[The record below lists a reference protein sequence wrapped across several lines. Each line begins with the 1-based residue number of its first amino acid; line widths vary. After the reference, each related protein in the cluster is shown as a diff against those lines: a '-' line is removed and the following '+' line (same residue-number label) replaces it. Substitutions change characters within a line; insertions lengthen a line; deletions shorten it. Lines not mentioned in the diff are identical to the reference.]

1 MRVEAWGGPGWA
13 PGSAGR
19 RGSRR
24 ARASYTAGVF
34 VTFEGIDGSGKST
47 QAGRLAET
55 LRAAG
60 REVVQTREPGG
71 TDLGERIR
79 GLLLGGGRIT
89 APAEAALFA
98 AARAQLVEEVVRPA
112 LAAGADV
119 VCDRFLDS
127 SLVYQGVARG
137 LGLDA
142 VRALN
147 EPVLR
152 GLVPDRTFLLAL
164 SVDESLRRSTGRPD
178 RIESEGRLFL
188 ERVAT
193 AYDELAAAAPE
204 RIVRLDAAVP
214 ADEVAARIVREL
226 EPLLT
231 ARATAA
237 AG

>member
-1 MRVEAWGGPGWA
+1 
-13 PGSAGR
+13 
-19 RGSRR
+19 
-24 ARASYTAGVF
+24 VF
-34 VTFEGIDGSGKST
+34 ITFEGIDGSGKST
-47 QAGRLAET
+47 QADRLATT

-60 REVVQTREPGG
+60 RNVVQTREPGG

-79 GLLLGGGRIT
+79 TLLLGGGRIT

-127 SLVYQGVARG
+127 SLVYQGVVRG
-137 LGLDA
+137 LGLGA
-142 VRALN
+142 VRELN
-147 EPVLR
+147 GPALR
-152 GLVPDRTFLLAL
+152 GLAPDRTFLLAL

-188 ERVAT
+188 ERVAR
-193 AYDELAAAAPE
+193 AYDELAASEPE
-204 RIVRLDAAVP
+204 RIVRVDAAAP
-214 ADEVAARIVREL
+214 ADEVAARIEHEL
-226 EPLLT
+226 GPLLAAGT
-231 ARATAA
+231 RAA